1 MWHAALN
8 GADDARGIKMR
19 NAGEQDMTG
28 GNGAAAPF
36 LADVVY
42 MAELRERMLRF
53 ASLQLADPGLAE
65 DAVQEALAGALRNAK
80 AFAGRS
86 AFRTW
91 VFAILRNKIAD
102 QIRFKRRQ
110 SQMIAMP
117 LGNFPD
123 EDEPRYFDAKGHWAP
138 ENRPSDWGNP
148 EVELLGKDF
157 WRVFETCLDHLPPDQ
172 GRVFMM
178 REFVEMETSEIC
190 AEVGI
195 TTTNL
200 HVLMHRA
207 RLRLRN
213 CLEGHWFAPK
223 ESLS

>member
-1 MWHAALN
+1 MQ
-8 GADDARGIKMR
+8 
-19 NAGEQDMTG
+19 EQVETMHRSDG
-28 GNGAAAPF
+28 QAAAF
-36 LADVVY
+36 LADGIY
-42 MAELRERMLRF
+42 IGELRERMLKF
-53 ASLQLADPGLAE
+53 AALQLSDPQMAE
-65 DAVQEALAGALRNAK
+65 DAVQEALAGALRNSA

-102 QIRFKRRQ
+102 QLRHKKRTANLI
-110 SQMIAMP
+110 SIP
-117 LGNFPD
+117 LGMND
-123 EDEPRYFDAKGHWAP
+123 EDETGYFDAKGHWSV
-138 ENRPSDWGNP
+138 EHQPSHWGNP
-148 EVELLGKDF
+148 EADLLGKDF

-178 REFVEMETSEIC
+178 REFVELETSEIC
-190 AEVGI
+190 AELAI
-195 TTTNL
+195 TITNL

-223 ESLS
+223 ETMT

>member
-1 MWHAALN
+1 VVRALN
-8 GADDARGIKMR
+8 GADIVRGIKMR
-19 NAGEQDMTG
+19 NTSERDMAD
-28 GNGAAAPF
+28 GNGAAVPF
-36 LADVVY
+36 LADAIY
-42 MAELRERMLRF
+42 MAELRERMLKF
-53 ASLQLADPGLAE
+53 ASLQLADAGLAE

-110 SQMIAMP
+110 SQLIAMP

-157 WRVFETCLDHLPPDQ
+157 WRVFEACLDHLPPDQ

>member
-8 GADDARGIKMR
+8 GADTVRGIKMR
-19 NAGEQDMTG
+19 NAGEHDMTG

-36 LADVVY
+36 LADAIY

-117 LGNFPD
+117 LGHFPD
-123 EDEPRYFDAKGHWAP
+123 EDEPRYFDAKGHWVP

-148 EVELLGKDF
+148 EVELLSKDF
-157 WRVFETCLDHLPPDQ
+157 WRVFEACLDHLPPDQ

-178 REFVEMETSEIC
+178 REFVEMETAEIC
-190 AEVGI
+190 AEIGI

>member
-1 MWHAALN
+1 MGNMGDEEA
-8 GADDARGIKMR
+8 I
-19 NAGEQDMTG
+19 G
-28 GNGAAAPF
+28 GSGAAAPF
-36 LADVVY
+36 LADAVY
-42 MAELRERMLRF
+42 MPELRQRMLKF
-53 ASLQLADPGLAE
+53 ATLQLADPGLAE

-102 QIRFKRRQ
+102 QIRFKRKQ

-117 LGNFPD
+117 LGHFPD
-123 EDEPRYFDAKGHWAP
+123 EDEPRYFEANGSWAP

-148 EVELLGKDF
+148 EIELLGKDF
-157 WRVFETCLDHLPPDQ
+157 WRVFEACLDHLPPDQ

-178 REFVEMETSEIC
+178 REFVEMETPEIC
-190 AEVGI
+190 TEIGI
-195 TTTNL
+195 TTTNM

-213 CLEGHWFAPK
+213 CLEGHWFAAE

>member
-1 MWHAALN
+1 MARAVL
-8 GADDARGIKMR
+8 AKTDDVRGIMMR
-19 NAGEQDMTG
+19 NAGEQETTG

-36 LADVVY
+36 LADAMY
-42 MAELRERMLRF
+42 MSELRERMLKF
-53 ASLQLADPGLAE
+53 ARLQLADPGMAE

-80 AFAGRS
+80 AFAGRA

-102 QIRFKRRQ
+102 QIRHKRRQ
-110 SQMIAMP
+110 SQLIAMP

-157 WRVFETCLDHLPPDQ
+157 WRVFEACLDHLPPDQ

-178 REFVEMETSEIC
+178 REFVEMETAEICSEI
-190 AEVGI
+190 GI
-195 TTTNL
+195 TTTNM

-207 RLRLRN
+207 RLRLRT

>member
-1 MWHAALN
+1 
-8 GADDARGIKMR
+8 MR
-19 NAGEQDMTG
+19 NSGEQDMTG

-36 LADVVY
+36 LADAVY

>member
-1 MWHAALN
+1 VARGVLAGADDVPGIMMRNVGEHELN
-8 GADDARGIKMR
+8 GA
-19 NAGEQDMTG
+19 
-28 GNGAAAPF
+28 NGAAAPF
-36 LADVVY
+36 LADAIY
-42 MAELRERMLRF
+42 MSELRERMLKF
-53 ASLQLADPGLAE
+53 ARLQLADPGMAE
-65 DAVQEALAGALRNAK
+65 DAVQEALAGALRNAQ
-80 AFAGRS
+80 AFAGRA

-102 QIRFKRRQ
+102 QIRHKRRQ
-110 SQMIAMP
+110 SQLIAMP

-123 EDEPRYFDAKGHWAP
+123 EEEPRYFDAKGHWAP

-157 WRVFETCLDHLPPDQ
+157 WRVFEACLDHLPPDQ

-178 REFVEMETSEIC
+178 REFVEMETAEIC
-190 AEVGI
+190 AEIGI
-195 TTTNL
+195 TTTNM

-223 ESLS
+223 DSLS

>member
-1 MWHAALN
+1 MM
-8 GADDARGIKMR
+8 G
-19 NAGEQDMTG
+19 NAGEQKLNG
-28 GNGAAAPF
+28 GDGAAAPF
-36 LADVVY
+36 LADATY
-42 MAELRERMLRF
+42 MAELRQRMLKF
-53 ASLQLADPGLAE
+53 ASLQLADPGFAE
-65 DAVQEALAGALRNAK
+65 DAVQEALAGALRNAD

-102 QIRFKRRQ
+102 QIRFKRKQ

-117 LGNFPD
+117 LGHLPD
-123 EDEPRYFDAKGHWAP
+123 EDEPRYFDANGSWAP
-138 ENRPSDWGNP
+138 ENRPSGWGNP

-178 REFVEMETSEIC
+178 REFVEMDTAEIC

-195 TTTNL
+195 TTTNM

-213 CLEGHWFAPK
+213 CLEGHWFAPEEK
-223 ESLS
+223 LS

>member
-1 MWHAALN
+1 MAHGILA
-8 GADDARGIKMR
+8 GADDVRGIMMR
-19 NAGEQDMTG
+19 NVGEHELNG
-28 GNGAAAPF
+28 GTSAAAPF
-36 LADVVY
+36 LADAVY
-42 MAELRERMLRF
+42 MAELRERMLKF

-117 LGNFPD
+117 LGHFPD

-148 EVELLGKDF
+148 EVDLLGKDF

>member
-1 MWHAALN
+1 MRELGEHGAYADGRAVAA
-8 GADDARGIKMR
+8 
-19 NAGEQDMTG
+19 
-28 GNGAAAPF
+28 F
-36 LADVVY
+36 LADGVY
-42 MAELRERMLRF
+42 LSDLRSRMLKF
-53 ASLQLADPGLAE
+53 ASLQLSDRSLAE
-65 DAVQEALAGALRNAK
+65 DAVQEALAGALRNAD

-102 QIRFKRRQ
+102 QLRHKRRQ
-110 SQMIAMP
+110 SALIAMP
-117 LGNFPD
+117 LG
-123 EDEPRYFDAKGHWAP
+123 EDNNDDDRSFFDAKGHWSP
-138 ENRPSDWGNP
+138 ENKPCDWGNP
-148 EVELLGKDF
+148 EEELLGKDF
-157 WRVFETCLDHLPPDQ
+157 WRVFEACLDHLPPDQ

-178 REFVEMETSEIC
+178 REFVEMETPEIC

-195 TTTNL
+195 TVTNL

-223 ESLS
+223 EN

>member
-1 MWHAALN
+1 MQRRSEGMN
-8 GADDARGIKMR
+8 RPDG
-19 NAGEQDMTG
+19 Q
-28 GNGAAAPF
+28 AAAF
-36 LADVVY
+36 LADGLY
-42 MAELRERMLRF
+42 IGQLRERMLKF
-53 ASLQLADPGLAE
+53 AILQLSDPQMAE
-65 DAVQEALAGALRNAK
+65 DAVQEALAGALRNAR

-102 QIRFKRRQ
+102 QLRHKRRAA
-110 SQMIAMP
+110 SLISIP
-117 LGNFPD
+117 PGNADD
-123 EDEPRYFDAKGHWAP
+123 EDVGYFDARGAWSVEHQ
-138 ENRPSDWGNP
+138 PSHWGNP
-148 EVELLGKDF
+148 EVDLLGKDF

-178 REFVEMETSEIC
+178 REFVELETSEIC
-190 AEVGI
+190 AELEI
-195 TTTNL
+195 TVTNL

-223 ESLS
+223 ETTA